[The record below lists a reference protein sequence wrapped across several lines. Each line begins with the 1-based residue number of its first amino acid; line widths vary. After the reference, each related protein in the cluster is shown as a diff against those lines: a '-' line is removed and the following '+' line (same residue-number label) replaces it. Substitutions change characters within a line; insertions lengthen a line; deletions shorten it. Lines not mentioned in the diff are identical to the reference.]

1 VFLGISTQVGMA
13 VVMACALLM
22 TMIIVA
28 LSEALTQRS
37 AMESWSHVAYG
48 PGGLGVECLCTKSQ
62 GDDHT

>member
-1 VFLGISTQVGMA
+1 MA

-37 AMESWSHVAYG
+37 AMESWSHISYTQ
-48 PGGLGVECLCTKSQ
+48 GGVGVECLCTKSQ
-62 GDDHT
+62 GNDHT